1 MADANRVDLSQFA
14 RWYETSGTPVVT
26 YSSTFDQEKR
36 CYTVHNLHVLL
47 RGIIGAIGLQHFST
61 NAATLIASTLF
72 NIWDYAS
79 RKTGDI
85 IKSSTLIL
93 LGPAFVN
100 AANKYLFGG
109 EGEERT
115 RLTHAP
121 TTVCASSKTYC
132 SWMDFYHAGVSTSN
146 FTD

>member
-1 MADANRVDLSQFA
+1 MVA
-14 RWYETSGTPVVT
+14 

-36 CYTVHNLHVLL
+36 HYTVHNVHALL
-47 RGIIGAIGLQHFST
+47 RGIIGAIGLQHFSS
-61 NAATLIASTLF
+61 NAATSVASTLF

-100 AANKYLFGG
+100 AANKYLFG
-109 EGEERT
+109 
-115 RLTHAP
+115 
-121 TTVCASSKTYC
+121 
-132 SWMDFYHAGVSTSN
+132 D
-146 FTD
+146 